1 MDESTQI
8 LLDEYKQVRDSER
21 ASRSLLLQINTL
33 AIAVV
38 SGLLLAIIQYK
49 VEVIALFGPII
60 FYFVG
65 FFYSAEALRLLSLV
79 EYARRIE
86 RALRIRHPAL
96 PAGFEDTMHP
106 ATGVAFL
113 LRYNSGVAVAP
124 ACFYGIFYLLF
135 FYLTCSQLISVVA
148 EAGYH
153 RTLCGIRSGL
163 LVLQPLDWMAISF
176 QARASGCSLT
186 RAWS

>member
-8 LLDEYKQVRDSER
+8 LLGEYAQVRDSER

-38 SGLLLAIIQYK
+38 SGLLLAITQYK
-49 VEVIALFGPII
+49 VDVLVLFGPLV

-86 RALRIRHPAL
+86 RELRVRRPEL
-96 PAGFEDTMHP
+96 PAGFEDTVHR
-106 ATGVAFL
+106 ATGFAFL

-135 FYLTCSQLISVVA
+135 FYLLAVSAYPLWLKLVI
-148 EAGYH
+148 
-153 RTLCGIRSGL
+153 IL
-163 LVLQPLDWMAISF
+163 LYTAF
-176 QARASGCSLT
+176 GAAF
-186 RAWS
+186 WSYNLWTGWQYLFRREPPDAP